1 MELSDKRHIVR
12 GRLTRCDLT
21 RTDDF
26 FAPWQ
31 ADPWGTERP
40 QYRPALARM
49 SAELSAN
56 IYDLDVGRWLSAGWR
71 DCSLQ
76 VENRVFGGIGDWYHG
91 GIRPGRALHNGIT
104 LLRARTMIHP
114 LRNPIGDVLRAMRQ
128 THTTD
133 TGKAV
138 VMARKDPKSGRFII
152 SICFMGTSR
161 KFYDWLT
168 NFKLSSE
175 QGLHVGFLQLARQF
189 DGNTERI
196 VFPELSE
203 ELDEASLTLED
214 ILAEAR
220 RQDSRFLVW
229 VTGHSQGGAVCQ
241 TYMQLLLHE
250 RGVLPQNLVGYS
262 FAAPTVAGPDWQGV
276 PSNYPLFNLIN
287 ADDYVVRVGAS
298 MRLGVDLTYYPDD
311 AFRAQHY
318 GYSFEDPQRVF
329 ARDRV
334 QRIMIHIRD
343 TEGALEAMLSL
354 CTALQ
359 EMKDPLVM
367 LEILS
372 ALHIMLRYLK
382 PAMGTIGI
390 QVENVNRLLM
400 RQLTVAYRAATGRS
414 PDPDSI
420 HARSLAIR
428 EVIVELGAQPFIAS
442 FLELL
447 FVPHGIAREYD
458 RNGTLRA
465 PYCAIA
471 CVPAAQLQWAIWH
484 TQEDCQPQRMIR
496 EEETIMPPQ
505 WPLLEE

>member
-1 MELSDKRHIVR
+1 MSEKKVIVR

-26 FAPWQ
+26 FVPWQ
-31 ADPWGTERP
+31 ADPWGISRP
-40 QYRPALARM
+40 AYRPGLARM

-56 IYDLDVGRWLSAGWR
+56 IYDLDVGRWLAAGWG
-71 DCSLQ
+71 DCTLQ
-76 VENRVFGGIGDWYHG
+76 VENRVFGGVGAWYQD
-91 GIRPGRALHNGIT
+91 GIRPARALHNGLT
-104 LLRARTMIHP
+104 LLRARAMIHP

-138 VMARKDPKSGRFII
+138 VMARKDPVSGRYII

-189 DGNTERI
+189 DGNAERI
-196 VFPELSE
+196 AFPDLSE
-203 ELDEASLTLED
+203 ELGEGALTLED
-214 ILAEAR
+214 ILTEAR

-241 TYMQLLLHE
+241 TYMQLLLDR

-262 FAAPTVAGPDWQGV
+262 FAAPTVAEADWQGM
-276 PSNYPLFNLIN
+276 PSKYPLFNLIN
-287 ADDYVVRVGAS
+287 ADDYVSRVGAN

-311 AFRAQHY
+311 GFRAQHY
-318 GYSFEDPQRVF
+318 GYSFEDPKCIF

-334 QRIMIHIRD
+334 QRIMMYIQD

-359 EMKDPLVM
+359 DMQDPLVM
-367 LEILS
+367 MEILS
-372 ALHIMLRYLK
+372 ALHIMLRYLR

-390 QVENVNRLLM
+390 HVADVNRLLI
-400 RQLTVAYRAATGRS
+400 RQMTAAYRAATGRT
-414 PDPDSI
+414 PNPENI
-420 HARSLAIR
+420 RMRSAAIR
-428 EVIVELGAQPFIAS
+428 EVILELGAQPFAAGL
-442 FLELL
+442 LELL
-447 FVPHGIAREYD
+447 FAPHGIAGEYD

-471 CVPAAQLQWAIWH
+471 CAPAAQFQWAVWH
-484 TQEDCQPQRMIR
+484 AQEGLPPQRRIR

-505 WPLLEE
+505 WPAFEQ